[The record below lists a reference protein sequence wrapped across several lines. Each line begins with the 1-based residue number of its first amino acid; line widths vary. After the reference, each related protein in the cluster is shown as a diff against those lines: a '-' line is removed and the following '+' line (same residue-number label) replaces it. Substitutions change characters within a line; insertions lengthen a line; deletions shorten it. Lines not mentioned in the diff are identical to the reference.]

1 MGELANPERRDPEDV
16 KKMFSRVSAHYDKIN
31 RAMCGGLDE
40 IWRGKLARA
49 ALENAGAENINL
61 VTPTHYAD
69 KIVRALDIYKP
80 RIPVVYNT
88 HGYEKTE
95 VLKEMDGY
103 IDVYLPDL
111 KFFSPEVSFRY
122 TGKKDY
128 FAIASRAIEFM
139 SRKPLIIDEN
149 GVMQSGTLVR
159 HLVLPQNVSDSEKLL
174 SWFASS
180 GVKDRAYINVMSQYT
195 PFGKID
201 AFPELQRKITK
212 REYDRV
218 IDYALSLGIEKMF
231 EQKFSSA
238 SEKYIPEWDY

>member
-1 MGELANPERRDPEDV
+1 M
-16 KKMFSRVSAHYDKIN
+16 
-31 RAMCGGLDE
+31 
-40 IWRGKLARA
+40 
-49 ALENAGAENINL
+49 
-61 VTPTHYAD
+61 
-69 KIVRALDIYKP
+69 
-80 RIPVVYNT
+80 
-88 HGYEKTE
+88 
-95 VLKEMDGY
+95 
-103 IDVYLPDL
+103 PDL

-128 FAIASRAIEFM
+128 FSYASRAIEFM

-195 PFGKID
+195 PFGNID